1 MNNDSLKDDSQLPEQ
16 QGSGDRRPGL
26 QTSCDWLAKQ
36 LVLTPR
42 DLGSRMALGL
52 ALGDLGDH
60 EGARNQFELAD
71 GTKPDNVRI
80 LVNLAMS
87 CLQCGRTVGFEAA
100 LSRALACAGDDA
112 ELQRLL
118 ARMNLQSGSVAAA
131 RQGFERL
138 LQHTPTDP
146 DALTGL
152 AKCYLAAGDPEN
164 ASAVMGRLVGQAS
177 ESSGSG
183 SSYGTLKNTPKAI
196 LIYSHFHKNY
206 PYVES
211 KWYQPT
217 SHTGSFQ
224 TPRCRLIEMPKDGPL
239 AVPEGI
245 RLDQFE
251 SCIHASLSKEAE
263 YVGVTTY
270 RRYPLFVNQHKH
282 PNPKYLMDP
291 TESNLSFLVGKEQ
304 EQAALD
310 MLKTYEVIQF
320 RPYVLAEN
328 YREQWGCFH
337 NPKAFDIFIE
347 ELGDTELAASV
358 SFFDHSNAHVWGPLM
373 IAKWELVAEFTHFY
387 MALVKRLVS
396 RDDFAELLTKGEDK
410 RWANF
415 RIPGFLGE
423 RLVPLWVFHKRLKSG
438 FVPTVVTEK
447 DA

>member
-100 LSRALACAGDDA
+100 LSRALACAGDDT

-183 SSYGTLKNTPKAI
+183 SFWDLVVARYREDLWWLERVPAERKFIYNKGTPLPGTIPLPNVGREAETFLHHIVQQYEDLADCTTFVQGNPLDHAPTFLSVRPDPAGLLSHASGAQFLDVNGYVLGGPWHGRPGIDGKTRPTPVAQLYRQLYESPPPPYFYFYCGAQFTVPRS
-196 LIYSHFHKNY
+196 LIQRHPRAF
-206 PYVES
+206 
-211 KWYQPT
+211 YQRALT
-217 SHTGSFQ
+217 ISRQDDELAYAFEAVWLWIFG
-224 TPRCRLIEMPKDGPL
+224 GPEFKPPPL
-239 AVPEGI
+239 PEGVSAP
-245 RLDQFE
+245 RV
-251 SCIHASLSKEAE
+251 SSPGPVAS
-263 YVGVTTY
+263 
-270 RRYPLFVNQHKH
+270 
-282 PNPKYLMDP
+282 
-291 TESNLSFLVGKEQ
+291 
-304 EQAALD
+304 
-310 MLKTYEVIQF
+310 
-320 RPYVLAEN
+320 
-328 YREQWGCFH
+328 
-337 NPKAFDIFIE
+337 
-347 ELGDTELAASV
+347 
-358 SFFDHSNAHVWGPLM
+358 
-373 IAKWELVAEFTHFY
+373 
-387 MALVKRLVS
+387 
-396 RDDFAELLTKGEDK
+396 
-410 RWANF
+410 
-415 RIPGFLGE
+415 
-423 RLVPLWVFHKRLKSG
+423 
-438 FVPTVVTEK
+438 
-447 DA
+447 